1 MSPSNPL
8 EERAAEVLKEI
19 AALGPMRKGSLCK
32 RVLKRKTGKGE
43 MRTRGPYW
51 YYTFK
56 EKGKSVSKMIK
67 DSEAELYEEQIENF
81 RQFQE
86 LTREYAALSQ
96 RIADRQ
102 AQPSEG
108 KKNSRA

>member
-1 MSPSNPL
+1 
-8 EERAAEVLKEI
+8 
-19 AALGPMRKGSLCK
+19 
-32 RVLKRKTGKGE
+32 
-43 MRTRGPYW
+43 
-51 YYTFK
+51 
-56 EKGKSVSKMIK
+56 MIK
-67 DSEAELYEEQIENF
+67 DSEAEIYEEQIENF

-86 LTREYAALSQ
+86 LTREYVALSQ